1 MIILDRRVWEDVLS
15 FSGEKENYLEPFS
28 DRVPLGEPSSR
39 VCPTCGRDLPES
51 LYARQ
56 IFCSRS
62 CREIDLMKWLNEEYR
77 LPLDDH
83 IVSEGESDEGE

>member
-1 MIILDRRVWEDVLS
+1 MS
-15 FSGEKENYLEPFS
+15 FSGEKEDHLLPFS
-28 DRVPLGEPSSR
+28 EKLPPGEPSSR

-83 IVSEGESDEGE
+83 SFSEGETDEGE